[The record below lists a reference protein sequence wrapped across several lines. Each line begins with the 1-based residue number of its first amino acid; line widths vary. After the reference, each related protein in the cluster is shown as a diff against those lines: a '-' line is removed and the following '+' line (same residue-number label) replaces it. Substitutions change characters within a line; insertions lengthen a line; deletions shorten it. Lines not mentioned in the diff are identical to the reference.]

1 MPRVNISTGTPYE
14 EEADYSRA
22 VRIGNRVAV
31 AGTTAFRDGVLVGI
45 NDPAEQTRI
54 ILDTIAWAL
63 EEAEAS
69 LTDVIRYRVYL
80 TDVTHWSMIALVLA
94 ERFGEIRPAN
104 TLIGIDALV
113 DPAMLVENDADA
125 VVDGE

>member
-22 VRIGNRVAV
+22 VRIGNQVAV

-80 TDVTHWSMIALVLA
+80 TDVTHWAMIALVLA